1 MDGRRSTSV
10 MLTAWAVGAG
20 LALMLLASPLAAF
33 ADGAGGG
40 GGGAGGGGGGGPSGM
55 PAKTADPDYT
65 AGVKAIEAQQY
76 GAAIPLLQKSIARDG
91 TNADAYNWLAYATRR
106 NGDPAASI
114 PIYQK
119 ALAIDP
125 RHRGAHEY
133 IGEAY
138 LSLDNLP
145 KAKEHLVS
153 LDKLCFL
160 PCSQYRDLKKAV
172 EAYEK
177 SGGKI
182 KPVAS
187 Q

>member
-1 MDGRRSTSV
+1 MNGRWSTSTT
-10 MLTAWAVGAG
+10 LAAWAIGAG
-20 LALMLLASPLAAF
+20 FAALLLLASPSGVG

-40 GGGAGGGGGGGPSGM
+40 GGGAGGGGGGPSEM
-55 PAKTADPDYT
+55 PAKPADPDYT
-65 AGVKAIEAQQY
+65 AAVKAIDAGQF

-91 TNADAYNWLAYATRR
+91 NNADAYNWLAYATRR
-106 NGDPAASI
+106 NGDPAGSI

-119 ALAIDP
+119 ALSIDP
-125 RHRGAHEY
+125 KHRGAHEY

-138 LSLDNLP
+138 LTLDNLP
-145 KAKEHLVS
+145 KAKEHLAS
-153 LDKLCFL
+153 LDKLCFF

-177 SGGKI
+177 SGGKV